1 MKELFK
7 SKGIILFLIFMIV
20 IANVQERNIKNAS
33 ASDTDNQEI
42 INKINY

>member
-1 MKELFK
+1 MKELLK

-33 ASDTDNQEI
+33 AENTDNQEI